1 MRSFACVLYSQD
13 IKLLLRKT
21 DTSEHKTVASE
32 RLNGVDTHTAHHFLY
47 FVIPCVNEIYKALV
61 AYFGVKTLYQVGALW
76 QLLQRWQ
83 PIARSAGV
91 PM

>member
-32 RLNGVDTHTAHHFLY
+32 RLDGVDTHTAHHFLY

-61 AYFGVKTLYQVGALW
+61 AYFGVKTLYGRGA
-76 QLLQRWQ
+76 
-83 PIARSAGV
+83 V
-91 PM
+91 